1 MSVLGRQFHGARN
14 QIDDTHVRP
23 PSVTGA
29 SAASSHGFAG
39 GAAGNTPHTELAFA
53 TNQSHSAWGYAMP
66 VPTHPDA
73 AVNNDPDPKH
83 RGRVYEVE
91 PARDQKSDF
100 GGGEIASPSGYRILG
115 EHHAPAGARATF
127 PTVNWN
133 AYKGK
138 PANGGH
144 VSHMDKNQSY
154 MEEGPG
160 PDKPPHVPPPV
171 REGAGD
177 YANKHRVDDRHPDQL
192 NLFSGKTVAEHKT
205 YTSTPGV
212 MLHLHPTQFPD
223 AGAFNRDP
231 TTTTIR
237 RAKDYHRVDQQFDTV
252 R

>member
-1 MSVLGRQFHGARN
+1 MALGRQFHGARN
-14 QIDDTHVRP
+14 EIRDTHVRP

-39 GAAGNTPHTELAFA
+39 GAAGDTPHTDLAFA
-53 TNQSHSAWGYAMP
+53 TAQDHSAWGYARP
-66 VPTHPDA
+66 VGTHPDHPD
-73 AVNNDPDPKH
+73 NNDPDPKH

-100 GGGEIASPSGYRILG
+100 GGSEIVSPSGYRIIG
-115 EHHAPAGARATF
+115 EHHAPVGARATF

-154 MEEGPG
+154 MEEDPG
-160 PDKPPHVPPPV
+160 PEKSPHVPPPV
-171 REGAGD
+171 REGAND
-177 YANKHRVDDRHPDQL
+177 YANKHRADDRHPDQL
-192 NLFSGKTVAEHKT
+192 NLFSGKTVAEHKA
-205 YTSTPGV
+205 YTATPG
-212 MLHLHPTQFPD
+212 MMMHLHPTQFPD
-223 AGAFNRDP
+223 AGAFHQDP

-237 RAKDYHRVDQQFDTV
+237 RAKDYHRVDEQFDTV

>member
-1 MSVLGRQFHGARN
+1 MTVLGRQFHGARN
-14 QIDDTHVRP
+14 EIRDTHVRP

-39 GAAGNTPHTELAFA
+39 GPIDKPHTDLAFA
-53 TNQSHSAWGYAMP
+53 TSQQHSAWQYAMP
-66 VPTHPDA
+66 VSTHPDA
-73 AVNNDPDPKH
+73 PVNNDPDPKH
-83 RGRVYEVE
+83 RGRVYEVA
-91 PARDQKSDF
+91 PAHDQAGDRS
-100 GGGEIASPSGYRILG
+100 EIVSPTGFRITG

-154 MEEGPG
+154 MEEEPG
-160 PDKPPHVPPPV
+160 LEKPSHVPPPV
-171 REGAGD
+171 REGAND
-177 YANKHRVDDRHPDQL
+177 YANKHRADDRHPDQL
-192 NLFSGKTVAEHKT
+192 NLFSGKTVAEHKA
-205 YTSTPGV
+205 YTATPG
-212 MLHLHPTQFPD
+212 MTMHLHPAQFPD
-223 AGAFNRDP
+223 ASTFDRDP

-237 RAKDYHRVDQQFDTV
+237 RAKDYHKVDEHFDTV